1 MGRGARGAHRQTTRR
16 VRELRL
22 RRPTW
27 RQLAAGVPALA
38 LVVTGTALAATGAGV
53 DGATVAQGTTRF
65 PHRIEVPA
73 QPQREQATS
82 LQSALTNPLPALALP
97 TGMTALP
104 ALGSVQGA
112 PAAPSPTVVLDRS
125 GIPAAALAAYHLA
138 ASLLQQADPACH
150 LDWSVPAAIG
160 RVESNH
166 ARFGGNRLDAAG
178 VARPG
183 ILGIPLDGRGGT
195 ARITDTDHGVWDH
208 DTTYDRAVGPMQ
220 FIPGTW
226 RSVGQDA
233 DGRGTADPQDMA
245 DAATA
250 AGVYLCSGGG
260 DLAKDA
266 DLYSAVYRYNR
277 SDAYVRTVMN
287 LARAYR
293 AGVTELPLS
302 QLPAAHPATA
312 GSSADS
318 GFAPGGTT
326 SASGPT
332 GSRTT
337 PPAQAG
343 GRPTSPSGGSAG
355 SGTTPPTRTPSSTST
370 PPVVAAPA
378 PPSVP
383 APVRSVTSA
392 VSSVA
397 TQVVTT
403 LRRVAVG
410 NPLQLVGTLVSG
422 VLPPTSSQLPAP
434 VGALT
439 SVLRTDST
447 TLPGLDRACLQQVG
461 QVSVPLVGTLPTY
474 QQVRCPANTR

>member
-1 MGRGARGAHRQTTRR
+1 MAHGARGATRQVVRQ
-16 VRELRL
+16 VREVRL

-38 LVVTGTALAATGAGV
+38 LVASGTALAATGAGI
-53 DGATVAQGTTRF
+53 DGAAVAQGTGRF

-73 QPQREQATS
+73 QPQHEQATF
-82 LQSALTNPLPALALP
+82 LQSAVTAPLPALALP

-112 PAAPSPTVVLDRS
+112 PAASPTVVLDRS
-125 GIPAAALAAYHLA
+125 GIPAAALSAYKLA

-166 ARFGGNRLDAAG
+166 ARFGGNQLDTTG

-183 ILGIPLDGRGGT
+183 IVGIPLNGQDGT
-195 ARITDTDHGVWDH
+195 ARIMDTDQGRWDH

-233 DGRGTADPQDMA
+233 DGRGTADPQDMN

-250 AGVYLCSGGG
+250 AGVYLCSGGA
-260 DLAKDA
+260 DLGTDSG
-266 DLYSAVYRYNR
+266 LYSAVYRYNQ
-277 SDAYVRTVMN
+277 SDSYVRTVMN
-287 LARAYR
+287 LAKAYR

-302 QLPAAHPATA
+302 QLPAAHAAPAG

-326 SASGPT
+326 QASRPT
-332 GSRTT
+332 GSTTT

-343 GRPTSPSGGSAG
+343 GTPSSPASGSSGSSSSSG
-355 SGTTPPTRTPSSTST
+355 SSGRTPSSTST
-370 PPVVAAPA
+370 PPVVAAPSL
-378 PPSVP
+378 PPVP
-383 APVRSVTSA
+383 APVQSVSSA

-403 LRRVAVG
+403 LQRVVLD
-410 NPLQLVGTLVSG
+410 PVTQLLGG
-422 VLPPTSSQLPAP
+422 VLKPLTDPSLPAP
-434 VGALT
+434 PSDLSKVFRTNSTALPLL
-439 SVLRTDST
+439 SQACFVDSGRR
-447 TLPGLDRACLQQVG
+447 LPI
-461 QVSVPLVGTLPTY
+461 VGTVIY
-474 QQVRCPANTR
+474 QQVRCPANTQ